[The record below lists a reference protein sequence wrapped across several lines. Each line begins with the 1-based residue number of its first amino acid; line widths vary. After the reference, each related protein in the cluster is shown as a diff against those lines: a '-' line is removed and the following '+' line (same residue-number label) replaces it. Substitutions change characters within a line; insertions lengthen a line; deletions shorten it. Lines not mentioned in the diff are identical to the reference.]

1 MMRQQMPV
9 GLPDEPERPAGQHE
23 HGLRCVPLGA
33 AVAVG
38 IACVQ
43 LLFVFSLGYPPLH
56 AAPHEVPVGI
66 AGPAPVVAQAEGQLS
81 GQGDA
86 YDLHP
91 YADQAAARA
100 AIEEREVYGAIVVTP
115 SGPRLL
121 VASAASPVIAGALR
135 AQALRLG
142 GGRPVPVTDVV
153 PASPAD
159 PNGTGSLTTLLP
171 LVLISLAL
179 GIAVALVERRRFLR
193 LGWVALASATAGLGV
208 AWIAHAMATFGGS
221 YWGIAAV
228 LGLLVFGIGA
238 VSAGLTQIA
247 AVGRGLAALLALLM
261 LNIGIPGAGALV
273 PAELL
278 AQPWRAIGPY
288 LPPGAAVNAMRGAGF
303 FPGAATGAPLL
314 LLATWAVAGLILV
327 ALPTTGRAARARS

>member
-1 MMRQQMPV
+1 MMRQQRPA
-9 GLPDEPERPAGQHE
+9 GLADEPGRPAGQHE
-23 HGLRCVPLGA
+23 HGRGRVPLGA

-66 AGPAPVVAQAEGQLS
+66 AGPVPAVAQVQGQLS
-81 GQGDA
+81 GQSHA
-86 YDLHP
+86 YDLHR

-100 AIEEREVYGAIVVTP
+100 GIENRQVYGAIVVTP

-135 AQALRLG
+135 AQAARLG

-153 PASPAD
+153 PAAPAD

-179 GIAVALVERRRFLR
+179 GIAVALVERRRILR
-193 LGWVALASATAGLGV
+193 LGWVALAAAIAGLGV
-208 AWIAHAMATFGGS
+208 AWIVHAMGTFGGS
-221 YWGIAAV
+221 YWDIAAV
-228 LGLLVFGIGA
+228 LGLLVFGVGA
-238 VSAGLTQIA
+238 TSAGLTQIT

-273 PAELL
+273 PVPLL
-278 AQPWRAIGPY
+278 AQPWRVIGPY
-288 LPPGAAVNAMRGAGF
+288 LPPGAAVNAMRGVGF
-303 FPGAATGAPLL
+303 FHGAATGPPLL
-314 LLATWAVAGLILV
+314 LLATWAAAGLVLV
-327 ALPTTGRAARARS
+327 TLPTTGRAARARP

>member
-1 MMRQQMPV
+1 MAQPMPA
-9 GLPDEPERPAGQHE
+9 GLPAEPGRPAGQHE
-23 HGLRCVPLGA
+23 HGRRRVPLGA

-56 AAPHEVPVGI
+56 AAPHNLAVGI
-66 AGPAPVVAQAEGQLS
+66 AGPAAGVAQITGQLS
-81 GQGDA
+81 RQRGA
-86 YDLHP
+86 YDLRR

-100 AIEEREVYGAIVVTP
+100 GIEKREAYGAIVVTR

-121 VASAASPVIAGALR
+121 VASAASPVIADELR
-135 AQALRLG
+135 AEAARLG
-142 GGRPVPVTDVV
+142 GGRPVLVTDVV
-153 PASPAD
+153 AASPAD
-159 PNGTGSLTTLLP
+159 PGGTGSLTTLLP

-179 GIAVALVERRRFLR
+179 GIAVALTERRRILR
-193 LGWVALASATAGLGV
+193 LGWVALTSAISGLGV
-208 AWIAHAMATFGGS
+208 AWIAHAMGTFGGS
-221 YWGIAAV
+221 YWGIAGV

-247 AVGRGLAALLALLM
+247 AAGRGLAALLSLLM

-273 PAELL
+273 PAPLL

-288 LPPGAAVNAMRGAGF
+288 LPPGAAVNALRGIGF
-303 FPGAATGAPLL
+303 FHGAAAGGPLL
-314 LLATWAVAGLILV
+314 LLASWAAAGLLLV
-327 ALPTTGRAARARS
+327 ALPTTRTAART